1 MPLLDHFHPP
11 LKDVRHWEAFHARWA
26 AALADALNLGG
37 LPAGYFAEMQVHV
50 GSRVEVDLGT
60 FEEHA
65 NGPAGG
71 PPASGAGA
79 ATAVASPIWAPPA
92 PALVMPA
99 VFPDELEVLV
109 YESEGGPTLVAAVE
123 LVSPGNKDREETRQA
138 FAAKC
143 ASHLQQG
150 IGLVVVDVVT
160 SRQFNLHDQLVRLM
174 GQPETFLLPGAP
186 ALYAVSYRPR
196 RRKSADQ
203 IEIWPAPLAVGQPL
217 PVLPLPL
224 RGNGCVRLDLEASYT
239 EARQR
244 SRLP

>member
-1 MPLLDHFHPP
+1 MPLLDHFHAP

-37 LPAGYFAEMQVHV
+37 LPPGYFAEMQVHV

-65 NGPAGG
+65 NGPAATPSGG
-71 PPASGAGA
+71 V
-79 ATAVASPIWAPPA
+79 ATAVASPAWAPPA

-109 YESEGGPTLVAAVE
+109 YDTEGGPTLVAAVE
-123 LVSPGNKDREETRQA
+123 LVSPGNKDREEARQA

-174 GQPETFLLPGAP
+174 GQPESFLLPEAP
-186 ALYAVSYRPR
+186 SLYAVAYRPR

-203 IEIWPAPLAVGQPL
+203 IEIWPATLAVGEPL

-224 RGNGCVRLDLEASYT
+224 RGAGCVRLDLEASYT